1 MSNFII
7 GTAGHIDHGKTT
19 LIKALTGHETDRL
32 EQEKERGISIE
43 LGFTYFDL
51 ENGTKAGIVDVPGHE
66 RFLKNMLAG
75 VSGMD
80 MVMLVIAADEGI
92 MKQTKEHLD
101 ILNMLELHHGIVVL
115 TKKNLV
121 DEDWL
126 ELVQEDIKDSLEGTF
141 LEDAPILPVDSVSG
155 EGIAE
160 LKTLLSDMSETI
172 DDKSDEGIPRLP
184 VDRIF
189 TITGFGT
196 VVTGTLISG
205 TFKVGDEVSV
215 YPSNKATKIRGIQV
229 HGETSNSAHAGQR
242 VALNLSN
249 IKKSDIDRGDIV
261 APPKTFANTMM
272 LDVKVKLLE
281 DAPRIIENRTRL
293 RLYHGAREILCR
305 AVVLD
310 REYVGPGEEAYV
322 QLRLEEEIVAKKED
336 RFVLRFYSPM
346 DTIGGG
352 IIIEP
357 NPPKRKRFDENAL
370 QEIKLMETGDSNELV
385 LNKIKQAK
393 GYFTTL
399 KNLSLELGQSSKV
412 LEKDIDDLKKESK
425 IHELKVYSENYY
437 IADSSYEM
445 LVKQLKDHLDDFHK
459 EYPLRE
465 GAIKE
470 EMRSKYFQN
479 VNSNVFD
486 VFIQLLESKKIIKVI
501 DKAIALFDFEKH
513 YDDESKKIYNDL
525 SKAFEEGEYAPP
537 NSFDIL
543 ESYSQK
549 EQELVNEIY
558 NAMLIEGE
566 LVKVSNIITY
576 HKKYYNLAVEYL
588 KKHIVENG
596 GITMAEFRDEFGI
609 SRKYAVAF
617 LEFLDSQKITI
628 REGDIRKLYENV
640 KS

>member
-141 LEDAPILPVDSVSG
+141 LENAPILSVDSVSG

-160 LKTLLSDMSETI
+160 LKQLLSDMSEKI
-172 DDKSDEGIPRLP
+172 EAKSDEGIPRLP

-215 YPSNKATKIRGIQV
+215 YPASKSTKIRGIQV
-229 HGETSNSAHAGQR
+229 HGEASNEAHAGQR

-249 IKKSDIDRGDIV
+249 IKKSEIERGDIV
-261 APPKTFANTMM
+261 APPKTFTNTMM
-272 LDVKVKLLE
+272 LDVKVQMLK

-293 RLYHGAREILCR
+293 RLYHGAREVLCR

-352 IIIEP
+352 VIIEP

-370 QEIKLMETGDSNELV
+370 KEIELMETGDSNELV
-385 LNKIKQAK
+385 LNKIKQSK
-393 GYFTTL
+393 GYFATMKTL
-399 KNLSLELGQSSKV
+399 ALELGQSNKI
-412 LEKDIDDLKKESK
+412 LEADISDLKEENK

-437 IADSSYEM
+437 IADSSYQM
-445 LVKQLKDHLDDFHK
+445 LVQQLKDHLSDFHRD
-459 EYPLRE
+459 YPLRD

-486 VFIQLLESKKIIKVI
+486 VFIQLLESKSEIKVK
-501 DKAIALFDFEKH
+501 DKAIALYDFEKS
-513 YDDESKKIYNDL
+513 YDDESRAIYNAL
-525 SKAFEEGEYAPP
+525 SKEFEEGAYAPK
-537 NSFDIL
+537 NSFEII
-543 ESYSQK
+543 EAYSQK
-549 EQELVNEIY
+549 EQPLVNEIY
-558 NAMLIEGE
+558 NAMLIEGT
-566 LVKVSNIITY
+566 LIKVSNIVTY
-576 HKKYYNLAVEYL
+576 HKKYYDEAIEYL
-588 KKHIVENG
+588 KKHISENG
-596 GITMAEFRDEFGI
+596 GITMAEFRDKLGI